1 MPRLRVAETAPIA
14 LLLLLVGVLAW
25 QADAVLR
32 FTTAAARALH
42 EPGGYIGSVVAAQP
56 VPSPVATGKG
66 GLRR

>member
-1 MPRLRVAETAPIA
+1 MAHAGVGGGAMPVALTGREPHDVART
-14 LLLLLVGVLAW
+14 
-25 QADAVLR
+25 DFFDR
-32 FTTAAARALH
+32 AARALH

>member
-1 MPRLRVAETAPIA
+1 MACGTVVA
-14 LLLLLVGVLAW
+14 LLPDRGDRYLSTGV
-25 QADAVLR
+25 